1 MRRFTIVAALG
12 AFVVLAA
19 ACSGGNG
26 STSSTTT
33 APLITTPAVTTPA
46 ETSPAPSA
54 SETAMAH
61 DTLALKD
68 NMFDPADLTI
78 ATGTDLTLDNQGAA
92 LHNFTVEGQDIDKD
106 IQPGETETETIEL
119 PAGTYTI
126 FCKYHRALGMEGTLT
141 VTG

>member
-12 AFVVLAA
+12 AFVALAA
-19 ACSGGNG
+19 ACSSGNG
-26 STSSTTT
+26 TSSSTTT
-33 APLITTPAVTTPA
+33 APVISTPAA
-46 ETSPAPSA
+46 SSPAPSVSA
-54 SETAMAH
+54 SETGMAH
-61 DTLALKD
+61 DTLTLKD
-68 NMFDPADLTI
+68 NVFDPADLTI
-78 ATGTDLTLDNQGAA
+78 ATGTDLTLDNQGAG

-106 IQPGETETETIEL
+106 VQPGESETETIEL